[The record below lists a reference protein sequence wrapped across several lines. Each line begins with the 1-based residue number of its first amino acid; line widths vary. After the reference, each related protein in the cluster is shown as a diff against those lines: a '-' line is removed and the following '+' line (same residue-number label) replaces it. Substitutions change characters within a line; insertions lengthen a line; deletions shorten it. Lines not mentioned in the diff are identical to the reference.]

1 MLSSSLQEDL
11 QDAAEF
17 ASDAYDASNLNP
29 DDLERE
35 MRELGMKDDDP
46 DEDGVPE
53 WEKELQK
60 ELQVQV

>member
-1 MLSSSLQEDL
+1 MSFQDDL
-11 QDAAEF
+11 QDGGEF
-17 ASDAYDASNLNP
+17 ASDAYDTSNLNP

-46 DEDGVPE
+46 TGDTDAIPE

-60 ELQVQV
+60 ELQV

>member
-1 MLSSSLQEDL
+1 MPFQDDL
-11 QDAAEF
+11 QDAGEF
-17 ASDAYDASNLNP
+17 ASDAYDTSNLNP

-46 DEDGVPE
+46 AADTDAIPE

-60 ELQVQV
+60 ELQVFN